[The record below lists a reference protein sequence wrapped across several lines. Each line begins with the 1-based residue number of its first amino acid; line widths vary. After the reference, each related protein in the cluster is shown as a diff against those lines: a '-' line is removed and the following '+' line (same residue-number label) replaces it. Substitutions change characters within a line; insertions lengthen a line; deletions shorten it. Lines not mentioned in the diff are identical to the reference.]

1 MSGRSFQIGS
11 YRLPPEAEPLVIAEA
26 GINHNGDLQ
35 KARDLVT
42 AAAEAGAHIVK
53 FQTHLPDAEMLK
65 DGFSAGY
72 IGESFYDLLSR
83 CVIDEAGHRELK
95 RLASEKGIVFLST
108 PFSREAADLL
118 ERLGVPAFKT
128 GSGELTNLPL
138 LKHIAIKGK
147 PMLISTG
154 MSTLEE
160 IARTVDILKPLNPH
174 LILMHCTSTY
184 PTPYENVRLLGI
196 RQLQELTGVPVG
208 LSDHSRGIATAIGA
222 VALGAVALEKH
233 FTLDRNWPGP
243 DQAGSIEPDELR
255 RLVIESKQVWLAL
268 RERKEVLESERPVQ
282 AMARESVVTIAPVRA
297 GQVFTRQNLW
307 VKRPGTGIPAAR
319 LDEFLG
325 RRASRDLPTN
335 HLLETKE
342 VDMNS

>member
-1 MSGRSFQIGS
+1 MSGHSFQIGP
-11 YRLPPEAEPLVIAEA
+11 YKLPPAAEPLVIAEA
-26 GINHNGDLQ
+26 GINHNGDLG

-65 DGFSAGY
+65 DGFSADY
-72 IGESFYDLLSR
+72 IGESFYDLLNR
-83 CVIDEAGHRELK
+83 CVIDEDGHRQLSH
-95 RLASEKGIVFLST
+95 LASEKGILFLST

-118 ERLGVPAFKT
+118 ERLGVLAFKT

-138 LKHIAIKGK
+138 LKHIALKGK
-147 PMLISTG
+147 PMIISTG

-160 IARTVDILKPLNPH
+160 IKRTVDALKPINSNFV
-174 LILMHCTSTY
+174 LMHCTSTY
-184 PTPYENVRLLGI
+184 PTPYEDVRLLGI

-233 FTLDRNWPGP
+233 FTLDCNWPGP

-255 RLVIESKQVWLAL
+255 RLVIESKQVWLSL
-268 RERKEVLESERPVQ
+268 HQRKEVLESERPVQ
-282 AMARESVVTIAPVRA
+282 AMARESVVTIAAVKA
-297 GQVFTRQNLW
+297 GEVFTLENLW
-307 VKRPGTGIPAAR
+307 VKRPGTGISASR
-319 LDEFLG
+319 LNELLG
-325 RRASRDLPTN
+325 RCSTRDLPAN
-335 HLLETKE
+335 HLLAPEE